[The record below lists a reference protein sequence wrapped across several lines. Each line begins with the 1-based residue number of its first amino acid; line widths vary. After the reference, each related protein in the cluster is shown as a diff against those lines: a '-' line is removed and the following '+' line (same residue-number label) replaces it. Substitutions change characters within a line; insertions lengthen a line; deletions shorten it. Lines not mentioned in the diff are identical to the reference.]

1 MRTKV
6 FLISLTIFSLSAICF
21 AQSVVITP
29 KKITYKRPNTKSD
42 FKKSFTVV
50 RPKVKGINSAAAKK
64 VETAISYEKNFE
76 FNVQEEINDIQ
87 WLEEA
92 NYEVDYNKNGI
103 LGVMLTVIGSGAY
116 PSESSKPVLVNLK
129 TGEKILARNVFIK
142 LPELAAK
149 GKRTQQAEIKRA
161 IVEIKK
167 ENPDE
172 DNPASLFENAD
183 FTVKNLDEF
192 AVSDKGITFWYDYGF
207 PHVIQA
213 WQPEGRYFFSWAQLK
228 PFIKRDGLL
237 AQFVR

>member
-1 MRTKV
+1 MRTKF
-6 FLISLTIFSLSAICF
+6 FLIALIIFSLSAIGF
-21 AQSVVITP
+21 AQSVIVTP
-29 KKITYKRPNTKSD
+29 KKITYKRPKTEMDS
-42 FKKSFTVV
+42 KKSFAVI
-50 RPKVKGINSAAAKK
+50 RPKVKGVNSAIAKK

-76 FNVQEEINDIQ
+76 FNVQEEINEIQ

-103 LGVMLTVIGSGAY
+103 LGVTLTVIGSGAY
-116 PSESSKPVLVNLK
+116 PSEYSKPVIVNLK
-129 TGEKILARNVFIK
+129 TGERILAKNVFLK
-142 LPELAAK
+142 LSELAAK
-149 GKRTQQAEIKRA
+149 GKRTQQVEIKKS

-172 DNPASLFENAD
+172 DNPASLFEGAD

-192 AVSDKGITFWYDYGF
+192 AVSNKGITFWYDYGF

-213 WQPEGRYFFSWAQLK
+213 WQPAGRYFFSWAQLK